1 MKFKIILISAVL
13 FFLFNSTNTSAQSTF
28 NFNIKN
34 MVNDSCMI
42 GYYLG
47 DKQYVFGDDGK
58 NQMIYITE
66 DGKGSFTRDD
76 LKPGV
81 ILLVFPP
88 ENDFVEFIYEG
99 TDLNFTLD
107 RIDLENS
114 IEINSLSNILQ
125 KKHNSLIF
133 SLTKKH
139 KELTKKKEEN
149 PALDIDAGLIEISD
163 EFTSFQEKM
172 IADYPDNLFVEMLKA
187 NQEISI
193 PETITDET
201 EQYIYYKEHYFD
213 YIDFKDDWLIRT
225 RFFYPKVLRY
235 LDDLT
240 YNSVKHVNESL
251 DIIIDKTDEDSELFQ
266 FLVVNLLNK
275 YANNNTYDFTD
286 VWKHLVEKYYISG
299 KATWTSEEQ
308 LKKIIDS
315 YNKKSE

>member
-1 MKFKIILISAVL
+1 MKFKIIPISALL
-13 FFLFNSTNTSAQSTF
+13 FLLFNSTNTSAQSTF

-34 MVNDSCMI
+34 MANDSCI
-42 GYYLG
+42 VGYYLG
-47 DKQYVFGDDGK
+47 DKQYVFNEDGK
-58 NQMIYITE
+58 NQMIYIDA

-76 LKPGV
+76 MKPGV

-88 ENDFVEFIYEG
+88 NNDFIEFIFEG
-99 TDLNFTLD
+99 ENLNFTLD
-107 RIDLENS
+107 RIDLDNS

-125 KKHNSLIF
+125 KKYNSLIF

-149 PALDIDAGLIEISD
+149 PTLDIEKGLIEISD
-163 EFTSFQEKM
+163 EFTSFQGKM
-172 IADYPDNLFVEMLKA
+172 ITDYPNNLFVKMLKA

-193 PETITDET
+193 PGTITDET
-201 EQYIYYKEHYFD
+201 KQYIYYKEHYFD
-213 YIDFKDDWLIRT
+213 HINFKNNWLIRT
-225 RFFYPKVLRY
+225 SFFYPKVLRY

-240 YNSVKHVNESL
+240 YNSVEHINESL
-251 DIIIDKTDEDSELFQ
+251 DVIIDKTEDDSEIFQ

-275 YANNNTYDFTD
+275 YANNNTYDYTD

-308 LKKIIDS
+308 LKKIIDN
-315 YNKKSE
+315 YNMKNE